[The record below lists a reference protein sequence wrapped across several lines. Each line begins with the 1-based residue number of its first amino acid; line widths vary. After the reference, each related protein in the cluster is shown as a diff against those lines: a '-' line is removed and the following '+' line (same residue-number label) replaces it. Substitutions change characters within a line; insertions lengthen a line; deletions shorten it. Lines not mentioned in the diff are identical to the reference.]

1 MAIAKQ
7 KATVRKNIKKAA
19 KAAKRTLAR
28 LPRTIKNALGNEEA
42 APARR
47 KRSARRRGA
56 SRSAR
61 VRARASA
68 TE

>member
-7 KATVRKNIKKAA
+7 KAAVRTNIKKAA

-28 LPRTIKNALGNEEA
+28 LPGTIKSVLGDDGT

-47 KRSARRRGA
+47 KPSTRRRGA
-56 SRSAR
+56 GRSAR
-61 VRARASA
+61 ARTAA
-68 TE
+68 AK

>member
-7 KATVRKNIKKAA
+7 KAAVRKNIKKAA

-28 LPRTIKNALGNEEA
+28 LPGTIKSVLGNEGT

-47 KRSARRRGA
+47 KPSTRRRGA
-56 SRSAR
+56 RGTT
-61 VRARASA
+61 RARTAA
-68 TE
+68 K